1 MTALVRNLVL
11 CAALA
16 TTSGALGAAAEARP
30 GTDPQSDGLRWE
42 QKPDTFTTV
51 DGSDA
56 GTATDFYGF
65 SRIMQTAGT
74 TGPIVIFICHVNSNG
89 YESLN
94 AGIQL
99 DPNSTYGEKPERT
112 PRILTLTGVLT
123 IDGKT
128 QSERFR
134 YHPASSKI
142 VPFDR
147 KVARRLYNA
156 AVTNS
161 DVSIKVQGK
170 TYDLEIPAKNNV
182 FKSFAKTCPVT
193 NGGKFDYSIFEDA
206 LTPS

>member
-16 TTSGALGAAAEARP
+16 ATSGALGAAAEARP

-65 SRIMQTAGT
+65 SRIMEAAGT

-123 IDGKT
+123 IDGKRKASGSAIT
-128 QSERFR
+128 L
-134 YHPASSKI
+134 HPA
-142 VPFDR
+142 
-147 KVARRLYNA
+147 RLF
-156 AVTNS
+156 
-161 DVSIKVQGK
+161 
-170 TYDLEIPAKNNV
+170 P
-182 FKSFAKTCPVT
+182 
-193 NGGKFDYSIFEDA
+193 
-206 LTPS
+206 LTERLRAGCTMPPSPTRMFP